1 MGPAGSGQKR
11 NAPRDFGDP
20 SVRVRPAPPPRP
32 SPGCGAAA
40 RPAEHGFEVGERS
53 EAELGES
60 ADASFLLKCVSVS
73 SLQDARAD
81 AAAFVPRS
89 LEAGRRAPGSLRTVR
104 CARH

>member
-20 SVRVRPAPPPRP
+20 SVRVGPAPPPRP
-32 SPGCGAAA
+32 SPG
-40 RPAEHGFEVGERS
+40 FKRS
-53 EAELGES
+53 EAESGES

>member
-11 NAPRDFGDP
+11 NAPRDVGDP
-20 SVRVRPAPPPRP
+20 SVRVGPAPP
-32 SPGCGAAA
+32 A

-53 EAELGES
+53 KAESGES

-89 LEAGRRAPGSLRTVR
+89 LEAGRRAPGSPRTVR